1 MGSAA
6 RLARAATV
14 GNGQNPTS
22 VRLACCTRALD
33 AVFASCGCHETD
45 KSRELSGSQAGA
57 ALANFMQKGMRDA
70 GDIVLFSCASDSERR
85 LGTGARRDM
94 PGHIG
99 AERTTL
105 IEIVDDVTG
114 AGQAPV

>member
-33 AVFASCGCHETD
+33 AVFASCECHETD
-45 KSRELSGSQAGA
+45 KSRELSGSRKYLHGFNFFFIALYTSAFLKWRWICA
-57 ALANFMQKGMRDA
+57 ARNVCKRFNIREK
-70 GDIVLFSCASDSERR
+70 CYEKDS
-85 LGTGARRDM
+85 TS
-94 PGHIG
+94 
-99 AERTTL
+99 
-105 IEIVDDVTG
+105 VS
-114 AGQAPV
+114 